1 MAHVKTQF
9 IQNKQIIEMFKN
21 LIGTGENPTND
32 ISVSYDKYVILVKQ
46 VKKFIKLNS
55 ILVQSNENH
64 EVYYKYI
71 ITITSNFKDVV
82 KPTTDEGCREFNR
95 EYQSAL
101 QSEIVNLILNVGK
114 VITPYGRLIL
124 DGNSSFLFEQE
135 SVPFSPFPKID
146 FKQMAK
152 INVNMTMSFLKNFL
166 EVVKEIHE
174 LFITPDI
181 SVKNF
186 TKIAL
191 HAINELERFIPRCQD
206 AFEKIRNSVSLLEE
220 NFTKYYK
227 NYRLENSKPTI
238 ILEQFVKDVM
248 MDGKKPKPSII
259 FQFREILKFYQSQGG
274 TEHQGLIK
282 EISDLFLELETLC
295 SNSE

>member
-55 ILVQSNENH
+55 ILAQSNENH
-64 EVYYKYI
+64 ENYYKYI
-71 ITITSNFKDVV
+71 VSITTDFKEIT
-82 KPTTDEGCREFNR
+82 KPTTDEDCREFNR
-95 EYQSAL
+95 NYQSVL

-114 VITPYGRLIL
+114 SITPYGRSIM

-135 SVPFSPFPKID
+135 SIPFSPFLKID

-166 EVVKEIHE
+166 EVVKEIHK

-206 AFEKIRNSVSLLEE
+206 AFE
-220 NFTKYYK
+220 
-227 NYRLENSKPTI
+227 
-238 ILEQFVKDVM
+238 
-248 MDGKKPKPSII
+248 
-259 FQFREILKFYQSQGG
+259 
-274 TEHQGLIK
+274 
-282 EISDLFLELETLC
+282 
-295 SNSE
+295 